1 MKIALLF
8 PGQGAQYVG
17 MGKDLFENYSEVKQL
32 YNIAEGILQFPLKK
46 ICFEGPEEELKKT
59 KFTQPAI
66 FVHSIAVSRLI
77 AKKIEKP
84 TAVAG
89 HSLGEYSALVAAE
102 AFSFE
107 EALKLVKLRAE
118 LMQYAG
124 EIHPGTMAAIIGLS
138 EETVI
143 QICKDSSQH
152 GIVQPANFNSPG
164 QIVISGS
171 IEGVRRAMELAK
183 EKNARMVTEL
193 VVSGAFHSPL
203 MKEALEGL
211 TEALEKAEIIDP
223 NTPVYTNVTGDVVYT
238 AGEIRNL
245 LKMQLLSP
253 VLWQNIIEKMIKNGI
268 KTFYEVGPS
277 KILSGLN
284 KRINRDVTSVT
295 LGTVQELASL

>member
-17 MGKDLFENYSEVKQL
+17 MGKDLFDNYSEVKQL
-32 YNIAEGILQFPLKK
+32 YNIAEGILEFPLKK
-46 ICFEGPEEELKKT
+46 ICFEGPEEELKQT

-66 FVHSIAVSRLI
+66 FVHSVAVARLI
-77 AKKIEKP
+77 MEKIEKP

-138 EETVI
+138 EETVG

-171 IEGVRRAMELAK
+171 IEGVRSAMELAK

-211 TEALEKAEIIDP
+211 TEALEEAEIRDP
-223 NTPVYTNVTGDVVYT
+223 VTPVYANVTGDVVYT
-238 AGEIRNL
+238 ASGIRNL

-253 VLWQNIIEKMIKNGI
+253 VLWQNLIEKMIINGI
-268 KTFYEVGPS
+268 KRFYEVGPS

-284 KRINRDVTSVT
+284 KRINRNVTSVT
-295 LGTVQELASL
+295 LGTVQELTSI